1 MYLPA
6 RVGNRSSIADFFP
19 DGKSRIFS
27 AALRAAPILIYQ
39 IDSPCRAGAYF
50 SLAGKIAKVPSR
62 DILSLENSSHGVR
75 RWFNCP

>member
-27 AALRAAPILIYQ
+27 AALRAAPILIYMNNSNVMGITNTELQ
-39 IDSPCRAGAYF
+39 GLFVGQSYETVAQ
-50 SLAGKIAKVPSR
+50 SLQNQYDEIFG
-62 DILSLENSSHGVR
+62 G
-75 RWFNCP
+75 